1 MKIYFE
7 RTNGNNLVIITDG
20 ETAKIFD
27 AAPSGIYEGVDLY
40 TEDAAD
46 QLRARFQELEEAG
59 ELNDFND
66 IYSPDEMPL
75 EDLAEELE
83 AAELVFEKEWGK
95 NVMNKIDRAL
105 GEKMMKTGATG
116 TETVTVKINL
126 TEKEKEEFL
135 NDCEKYNSRNYSWE
149 FEENTLI
156 ISYQEETERKISDLE
171 KKFGGRVLTEEEFEE
186 LELHEEIVEKAMN
199 PLETLVKVTD
209 IY

>member
-7 RTNGNNLVIITDG
+7 KTNGNNLVIITDG
-20 ETAKIFD
+20 EMAKIFD

-40 TEDAAD
+40 ADDAAD
-46 QLRARFQELEEAG
+46 QLREKFRALAESG
-59 ELNDFND
+59 ELNGFND

-135 NDCEKYNSRNYSWE
+135 NCDKYDSANYSWE
-149 FEENTLI
+149 FDEKELI
-156 ISYQEETERKISDLE
+156 ISY
-171 KKFGGRVLTEEEFEE
+171 TEE
-186 LELHEEIVEKAMN
+186 VEA
-199 PLETLVKVTD
+199 
-209 IY
+209 

>member
-7 RTNGNNLVIITDG
+7 KTNGNNLVIITDG
-20 ETAKIFD
+20 ETVKIFD
-27 AAPSGIYEGVDLY
+27 AAPSGVYEGVDLY
-40 TEDAAD
+40 ADDAAD
-46 QLRARFQELEEAG
+46 QLREKFRALAESG
-59 ELNDFND
+59 ELNGFND

-135 NDCEKYNSRNYSWE
+135 NCDKYDSANYSWE
-149 FEENTLI
+149 FDEKELI
-156 ISYQEETERKISDLE
+156 ISY
-171 KKFGGRVLTEEEFEE
+171 TEE
-186 LELHEEIVEKAMN
+186 VEA
-199 PLETLVKVTD
+199 
-209 IY
+209 